1 MTSSTTAP
9 KGLHDRVDEAAIKA
23 LVDGFYAKVR
33 RDPVLGPVFE
43 GAIADWGPHL
53 AMMYDF
59 WSSVM
64 LTTGRYKG
72 NPMAKH
78 LRIAGIVPEMF
89 EVWLRLFGET
99 ARETVTPPLAEHFVE
114 KARRIA
120 ESLRL
125 GLFYRPTDLAIVGRS
140 PPVTG

>member
-9 KGLHDRVDEAAIKA
+9 AALHDRVDAAAIKA

-33 RDPVLGPVFE
+33 HDPVLGPVFE

-53 AMMYDF
+53 ATMYDF

-78 LRIAGIVPEMF
+78 LRVASILPEMF
-89 EVWLRLFGET
+89 EVWLRLFAET
-99 ARETVTPPLAEHFVE
+99 ARETVTPALAERFVE

-125 GLFYRPTDLAIVGRS
+125 GLFYRSADLAIVGHR
-140 PPVTG
+140 PRVTG